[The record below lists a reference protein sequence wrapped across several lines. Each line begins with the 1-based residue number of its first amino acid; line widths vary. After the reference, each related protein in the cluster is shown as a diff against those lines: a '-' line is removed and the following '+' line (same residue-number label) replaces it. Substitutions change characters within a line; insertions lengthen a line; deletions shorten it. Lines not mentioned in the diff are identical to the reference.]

1 MKTADLQHTR
11 WAFKSTRLCSGSC
24 LCTDGTLTTADDDTM
39 KSRNNRSLSGDSVP
53 LPGRVPEGCLL
64 SCILKE
70 IFSQNKPAQSVI
82 KAPRWQS
89 CPFMCSPLG
98 ALPFLLKRSQPSP
111 SPSRSNN
118 STKVAYK
125 TEVPGLM
132 GWDAFEAAAKRHKS
146 QRVRLNRMSGA
157 YMKQGYII
165 QRLSSFV
172 QWIHFEEHIW
182 KAALMWMEA
191 KHSRGHVQLR
201 IRTASPSQHSTWKIL
216 DFWLRRQR

>member
-82 KAPRWQS
+82 KAPR
-89 CPFMCSPLG
+89 
-98 ALPFLLKRSQPSP
+98 
-111 SPSRSNN
+111 
-118 STKVAYK
+118 
-125 TEVPGLM
+125 
-132 GWDAFEAAAKRHKS
+132 
-146 QRVRLNRMSGA
+146 
-157 YMKQGYII
+157 
-165 QRLSSFV
+165 
-172 QWIHFEEHIW
+172 
-182 KAALMWMEA
+182 
-191 KHSRGHVQLR
+191 
-201 IRTASPSQHSTWKIL
+201 
-216 DFWLRRQR
+216 

>member
-89 CPFMCSPLG
+89 CPFMCSPLR

-132 GWDAFEAAAKRHKS
+132 GWDAFEAAAKRINVIKVRESDSTECRVLTWNKGASSNGSVLLCNGSTLKS
-146 QRVRLNRMSGA
+146 IFGKL
-157 YMKQGYII
+157 
-165 QRLSSFV
+165 
-172 QWIHFEEHIW
+172 H
-182 KAALMWMEA
+182 
-191 KHSRGHVQLR
+191 
-201 IRTASPSQHSTWKIL
+201 
-216 DFWLRRQR
+216 